1 MARHSNYTSDPM
13 DRSNSARG
21 RREEDRVDA
30 AAELR
35 AVPNGQVISPNDL
48 GYDAARRIWNGAID
62 HHPAL
67 IVRCVSVADV
77 QAALGSAR
85 KHNLSVSV
93 RSGGYDWA
101 GRSVRDGGIVIDLS
115 AMRRVTVDP
124 QARTAKLQG
133 GSTAADTLAVAEA
146 HGLAAVTGTI
156 GNIGMAGFTLAGGY
170 GPLSP
175 HYGLGLDNLLAAEV
189 VLADGRCVTT
199 SDTQNPELFWALR
212 GGGGNFGVVSAMTIR
227 LHPVAQVLA
236 GKILFPWSDA
246 TAVLTAFGEIAASAK
261 DALAITVALVCS
273 PDGSPAVVVAPCWSG
288 DIAHGESV
296 MAKVASL
303 GSPLTTNIAPM
314 PCSAL
319 FNLFEPSAPPGR
331 RYAQQTRWLPGLTHA
346 AAKTLVGIGDG
357 TALPRTSPLSV
368 VALQSFHGAPSRVP
382 AGTTAFGVRNKH
394 VLVSIVAAWE
404 GKGDAPRDDA
414 QHQRWAHA
422 VSQALALYA
431 LPGGYPNL
439 LGPDEHAQI
448 AAAYG
453 GNAERLCD
461 AKWRFDPEGVF
472 TATPLPCVA

>member
-1 MARHSNYTSDPM
+1 M
-13 DRSNSARG
+13 
-21 RREEDRVDA
+21 
-30 AAELR
+30 
-35 AVPNGQVISPNDL
+35 
-48 GYDAARRIWNGAID
+48 
-62 HHPAL
+62 
-67 IVRCVSVADV
+67 ADV
-77 QAALGSAR
+77 QAAIGSAR

-115 AMRRVTVDP
+115 AMRRVTVDA

-133 GSTAADTLAVAEA
+133 GSTAADTLAAAEA
-146 HGLAAVTGTI
+146 HGLTAVTGTI

-212 GGGGNFGVVSAMTIR
+212 GGGGNFGVVTAMTIR

-303 GSPLTTNIAPM
+303 GSPLMTNIAPM

-346 AAKTLVGIGDG
+346 AAKTRVGIGDG

-368 VALQSFHGAPSRVP
+368 VHFSPFMARHRACPRGQRHSACAISISWSPSSQHGRVRAMLPETTRNTGAGRMPFRRRSYSMHCLAGIPICSDRTNMPRSRQPTVATQNASAMRNGASTLKGCSRRRRFRAWPDASCSQRVSPRGLVP
-382 AGTTAFGVRNKH
+382 RISLRRRWKVK
-394 VLVSIVAAWE
+394 
-404 GKGDAPRDDA
+404 APRDHIINNCSYKHRRRSD
-414 QHQRWAHA
+414 
-422 VSQALALYA
+422 
-431 LPGGYPNL
+431 GG
-439 LGPDEHAQI
+439 G
-448 AAAYG
+448 
-453 GNAERLCD
+453 
-461 AKWRFDPEGVF
+461 
-472 TATPLPCVA
+472 